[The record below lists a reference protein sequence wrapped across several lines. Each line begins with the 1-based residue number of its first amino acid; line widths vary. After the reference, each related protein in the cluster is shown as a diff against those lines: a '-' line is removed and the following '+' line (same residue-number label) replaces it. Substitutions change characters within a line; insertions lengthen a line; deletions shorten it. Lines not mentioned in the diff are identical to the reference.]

1 MNYDQMS
8 IEELTYEKNKLS
20 NEINKL
26 YEEIKWNNDLIQD
39 KYISYMDKRELENEN
54 VYFRL
59 QISELRTAI
68 DLINDNMSN
77 RVVRKLNL

>member
-8 IEELTYEKNKLS
+8 IEELMNEKNKLS

-59 QISELRTAI
+59 QISEMRTAI
-68 DLINDNMSN
+68 DHINDNMSN
-77 RVVRKLNL
+77 RVVRKLSL